1 MPNYH
6 LINIIIEGQFLV
18 NFLTC
23 ISIGYKILTMIQLEK
38 EIRKDAPLKSTI
50 RQIKSI
56 LKKNKIKFKEKGF
69 KCLNGF
75 FSGRIALDDCIG
87 TNGKGITKSQ
97 AKASAYAELIERLQ
111 SNMLYRKTKEKK
123 PHIINR
129 NNKYINIILKTAS
142 QQFKEEFYKLDDTYF
157 FEDEFEDLLSKQVE
171 KLPISV
177 INYACHTNGLA
188 AGNSKDEACVQ
199 AICEVLERYLYK
211 KILSCN
217 VSTKIVI
224 DYEKI
229 LTQNNKKILGIIC
242 KEGYKFEVRYCTDF
256 CYPVIAFVLYNKE
269 HTKYMFTLASDINFN
284 IALQRAI
291 TEMFQGRNIKN
302 INNQMLDKNLNIE
315 ELANIYKYDYYS
327 YNWLLCF
334 NYNCG
339 LIPKSAF
346 SLEKVSFEDLSFN
359 NYINSNTKA
368 LEWLKSRID
377 SHIYVKDYNVL
388 GFDTVRV
395 YIPGLSEIDNFDQC
409 DLIISKNKEKL
420 KNIFLDILNQSDEN
434 INFFLDNIWELCK
447 HIKYQNLILPKN
459 FFKVE
464 GTTKYFQLSFTSLAI
479 ILSAIVKR
487 KKELIDLLQFQIDN
501 FPLSLKARENNLYII
516 SLLQD
521 QPLTLK
527 NKNLKNYYKNL
538 FLNPKKYLKSLNPK
552 VKIIESRLFNKI

>member
-1 MPNYH
+1 
-6 LINIIIEGQFLV
+6 
-18 NFLTC
+18 
-23 ISIGYKILTMIQLEK
+23 MIRLEN
-38 EIRKDAPLKSTI
+38 EIRKDAPLRSTI
-50 RQIKSI
+50 RLIKRI
-56 LKKNKIKFKEKGF
+56 LKKNNIKFKEKGF
-69 KCLNGF
+69 KSLNGF
-75 FSGRIALDDCIG
+75 FSGRIALDRYTG
-87 TNGKGITKSQ
+87 ANGKGITKSQ
-97 AKASAYAELIERLQ
+97 AKASAYGELLERLQ
-111 SNMLYRKTKEKK
+111 TNMLYKKITEKK
-123 PHIINR
+123 TYIVNR
-129 NNKYINIILKTAS
+129 KNKYINIALKSAS
-142 QQFKEEFYKLDDTYF
+142 QQFREEFYKLDDTYF
-157 FEDEFEDLLSKQVE
+157 FEDEFVDLASEQAE

-177 INYACHTNGLA
+177 INYSCHTNGLA

-199 AICEVLERYLYK
+199 AICEVLERYIYK

-217 VSTKIVI
+217 VSTKIVMN
-224 DYEKI
+224 YEKN
-229 LTQNNKKILGIIC
+229 LTKNNKKILDKIC
-242 KEGYKFEVRYCTDF
+242 EKGYDFEIRYCTDF

-284 IALQRAI
+284 IALQRAV

-302 INNQMLDKNLNIE
+302 INNQMLDKNEDIE
-315 ELANIYKYDYYS
+315 ELANKYKYDYNS

-346 SLEKVSFEDLSFN
+346 SLEKVSFAALNFN
-359 NYINSNTKA
+359 SCINSNTKA
-368 LEWLKSRID
+368 LEWLKSLIN

-395 YIPGLSEIDNFDQC
+395 YIPGLSEIDCFDQC
-409 DLIISKNKEKL
+409 DLIISKNQEKL

-464 GTTKYFQLSFTSLAI
+464 GTTKYFQLTFTSLAI

-487 KKELIDLLQFQIDN
+487 KKELADLLQFQINN
-501 FPLSLKARENNLYII
+501 FPLSLKARENNLYIL

-521 QPLTLK
+521 RPLTLK
-527 NKNLKNYYKNL
+527 NKNLENYYKNL
-538 FLNPKKYLKSLNPK
+538 FLNPKEYLKSLKPK
-552 VKIIESRLFNKI
+552 VKIVESKLFNKI

>member
-1 MPNYH
+1 M
-6 LINIIIEGQFLV
+6 
-18 NFLTC
+18 
-23 ISIGYKILTMIQLEK
+23 
-38 EIRKDAPLKSTI
+38 
-50 RQIKSI
+50 
-56 LKKNKIKFKEKGF
+56 
-69 KCLNGF
+69 
-75 FSGRIALDDCIG
+75 
-87 TNGKGITKSQ
+87 
-97 AKASAYAELIERLQ
+97 
-111 SNMLYRKTKEKK
+111 
-123 PHIINR
+123 
-129 NNKYINIILKTAS
+129 
-142 QQFKEEFYKLDDTYF
+142 
-157 FEDEFEDLLSKQVE
+157 
-171 KLPISV
+171 
-177 INYACHTNGLA
+177 
-188 AGNSKDEACVQ
+188 
-199 AICEVLERYLYK
+199 
-211 KILSCN
+211 
-217 VSTKIVI
+217 
-224 DYEKI
+224 
-229 LTQNNKKILGIIC
+229 
-242 KEGYKFEVRYCTDF
+242 
-256 CYPVIAFVLYNKE
+256 LYNKE

-434 INFFLDNIWELCK
+434 INFFLDNIWELCNHMYIK

-464 GTTKYFQLSFTSLAI
+464 GTTKYFQLTFTSLAI